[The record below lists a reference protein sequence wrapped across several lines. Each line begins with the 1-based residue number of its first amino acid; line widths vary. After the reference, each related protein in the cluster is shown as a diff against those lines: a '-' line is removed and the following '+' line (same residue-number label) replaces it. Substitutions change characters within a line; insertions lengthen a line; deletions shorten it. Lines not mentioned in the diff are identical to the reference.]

1 MTHDIC
7 ISTYHASF
15 APLTPVVLVPQG
27 HLMHDVCKFLSAY
40 VHVRTDIPKSCSYKA
55 KQEVL
60 RIFKQ
65 YKNQGNASNT
75 VQGGEDP

>member
-1 MTHDIC
+1 
-7 ISTYHASF
+7 
-15 APLTPVVLVPQG
+15 
-27 HLMHDVCKFLSAY
+27 MHDVCKFLSAY